1 MSDYLE
7 KDNLNLICF
16 DIDLEPRK
24 IKDNNEQSCN
34 ALDDD
39 IVIYADYSPF
49 MLISESSLENLN
61 SKLNNKVNFK
71 NFRPNIVAK
80 DCDAFAE
87 VFVLFFFSNLIN
99 KRR

>member
-7 KDNLNLICF
+7 RDCLNLICF

-24 IKDNNEQSCN
+24 VKDNNEQSCN
-34 ALDDD
+34 ASADD

-49 MLISESSLENLN
+49 MLISESSLDNLN
-61 SKLNNKVNFK
+61 SKLINKVNFK
-71 NFRPNIVAK
+71 HFRPNIVAK

-87 VFVLFFFSNLIN
+87 VSFRFILLKIEFI
-99 KRR
+99 